1 MCTIIGVEGMVDAM
15 MEAQKEAAGPSGRV
29 LLFAE
34 SLGKAEGVKSIQSR
48 DLRGNL
54 MLDGAQFALSFSL
67 IKTSVRKVRWFKL
80 EDLEKLWRHIEFQL
94 RFCLSFCFSF
104 IDVGEEFEI
113 ENVLTSCEQIFWNI
127 FLTISEWSSS
137 LS

>member
-1 MCTIIGVEGMVDAM
+1 MVDAM
-15 MEAQKEAAGPSGRV
+15 MEAQKEAASPSGRV

-67 IKTSVRKVRWFKL
+67 IKTSVRKVR
-80 EDLEKLWRHIEFQL
+80 
-94 RFCLSFCFSF
+94 
-104 IDVGEEFEI
+104 
-113 ENVLTSCEQIFWNI
+113 
-127 FLTISEWSSS
+127 
-137 LS
+137 